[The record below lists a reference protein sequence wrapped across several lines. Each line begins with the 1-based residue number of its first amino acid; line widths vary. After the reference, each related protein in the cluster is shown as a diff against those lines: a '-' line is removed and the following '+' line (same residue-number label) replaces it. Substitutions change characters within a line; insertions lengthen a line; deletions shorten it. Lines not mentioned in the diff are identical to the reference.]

1 MRVLIQRV
9 SSASVQIADKE
20 YTNIGRGLLIL
31 LGIENEDL
39 EECLSQEWDSF
50 CEQCEGRLGE
60 DKNLAKAF
68 KMLRGVFD
76 TLQW

>member
-1 MRVLIQRV
+1 MMETCKKHFL
-9 SSASVQIADKE
+9 
-20 YTNIGRGLLIL
+20 GLYK
-31 LGIENEDL
+31 ENEDL
-39 EECLSQEWDSF
+39 EECLSQEWESF
-50 CEQCEGRLGE
+50 CEQSEGRLGE

>member
-20 YTNIGRGLLIL
+20 YSNIGRGLLIL

-39 EECLSQEWDSF
+39 EEDVDWLTSKISKMRIF
-50 CEQCEGRLGE
+50 E
-60 DKNLAKAF
+60 DDAGHMNLQSVMWAVRF
-68 KMLRGVFD
+68 L
-76 TLQW
+76 